1 MTPVAQALLAPDE
14 PPAVIEYRAAG
25 ASPFLLVCDHAGR
38 RIPRRL
44 HNLGLPESELARHIA
59 WDIGIA
65 GVGRRLA
72 DRLDACLVM
81 QPYSRLVI
89 DCNRP
94 PGSIESIVTESDGTR
109 IVGNETMSTH
119 DAELRAREIFAPY
132 HGAIARHL
140 DERERAGRATMLISL
155 HSFTPVYA
163 GFVRPWQAGVLYNR
177 YRALAD
183 ALRMALSVP
192 GDLTVGD
199 NEPYTVDDET
209 DYTIP
214 VHGEAR
220 GIPHVAIEIRQDLIA
235 GDAGQQEWAERLA
248 AGLSK
253 AAALPSPAKRG
264 ECR

>member
-1 MTPVAQALLAPDE
+1 MMAAADALLAPDE
-14 PPAVIEYRAAG
+14 PAAVVEYRANG

-44 HNLGLPESELARHIA
+44 HDLGLGEADLARHIA

-65 GVGRRLA
+65 GVGRDLA

-94 PGSIESIVTESDGTR
+94 PGTLKSIVAESDGTR
-109 IVGNETMSTH
+109 IAANENLS
-119 DAELRAREIFAPY
+119 AAAAAQREREIFAPY

-140 DERERAGRATMLISL
+140 DERKSANRKTILISL
-155 HSFTPVYA
+155 HSFTPVYGGVA
-163 GFVRPWQAGVLYNR
+163 RPWQIGVLYNR
-177 YRALAD
+177 HDALAD
-183 ALRMALSVP
+183 ALLALLREQ

-214 VHGEAR
+214 VHGERR
-220 GIPHVAIEIRQDLIA
+220 GIPHVAIEIRQDLI
-235 GDAGQQEWAERLA
+235 GEEKGQLQWAERLA
-248 AGLSK
+248 ELLPK
-253 AAALPSPAKRG
+253 AAAG
-264 ECR
+264 I